1 MPTKKYTREEI
12 AQLIDHSV
20 LTPFCTMLDVV
31 SAARNCLDY
40 GVSYLCL
47 YPIHVTALQAL
58 PVSETLKLIAVIG
71 FPGGMQHL
79 PSKLEEIYHAYE
91 ADEYDIVANG
101 SFLRE
106 SAYKRYE
113 DEINRLVIAAR
124 PKPVKVILECCNLT
138 HDQITTGTLLA
149 IHAGAAF
156 IKTSTGFGR
165 HGAQV
170 QDVEHI
176 RRVIRNLKS
185 DVQIK
190 AAGDIRCHG
199 DVQDMLA
206 AGASRIGTSY
216 TFKILDHWPKDGE

>member
-12 AQLIDHSV
+12 ARLIDHSV
-20 LTPFCTMLDVV
+20 LAPFCTMLDVII
-31 SAARNCLDY
+31 AARNCHHYHVDH
-40 GVSYLCL
+40 LCL

-58 PVSETLKLIAVIG
+58 PVSKMLKLIAVIG
-71 FPGGMQHL
+71 FPSGMSDL
-79 PSKLEEIYHAYE
+79 RSKRSEIFYTPDAN
-91 ADEYDIVANG
+91 EYDIVANG

-156 IKTSTGFGR
+156 IKTSTGFGK
-165 HGAQV
+165 HGARAK
-170 QDVEHI
+170 DVEHI
-176 RRVIRNLKS
+176 WRVIRNLKS

-190 AAGDIRCHG
+190 AAGGIHSRY
-199 DVQDMLA
+199 DVRDLLD
-206 AGASRIGTSY
+206 AGATRIGTSH
-216 TFKILDHWPKDGE
+216 TFEILDHWPKDGE